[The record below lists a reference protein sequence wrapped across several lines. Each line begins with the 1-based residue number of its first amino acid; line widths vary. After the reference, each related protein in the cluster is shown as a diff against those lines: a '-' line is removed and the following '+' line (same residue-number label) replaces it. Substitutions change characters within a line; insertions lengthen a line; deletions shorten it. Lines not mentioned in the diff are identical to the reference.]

1 MLHLSMQA
9 QITQRQSLVFTP
21 QLQQAI
27 KLLLLNNFELSSYAE
42 KVAEENPFVEVEK
55 PKAMPRL
62 AMGGG
67 QADNGDYDPIAH
79 IADTSDQS
87 FQAQIFRQV
96 EDLLPD
102 AASRAIG
109 YALASHL
116 EPTGWIT

>member
-42 KVAEENPFVEVEK
+42 KVAEENPFVEVET
-55 PKAMPRL
+55 PKAMPRF

-67 QADNGDYDPIAH
+67 QAGHGD
-79 IADTSDQS
+79 
-87 FQAQIFRQV
+87 
-96 EDLLPD
+96 
-102 AASRAIG
+102 
-109 YALASHL
+109 
-116 EPTGWIT
+116 